1 MKRLIP
7 LLLGVLVVAACGVRP
22 TAVISGGD
30 PPSGLTTE
38 AVVFFLSD
46 DQLAPAT
53 RRTGSPDEALAEL
66 AAGPTETERA
76 QGLRTDLPAGITLR
90 TDRSS
95 PTPTIVATVNPQ
107 TLTPLAVDQ
116 IACTASA
123 TELTTDAWITITGKG
138 ATLDPQYCGA

>member
-30 PPSGLTTE
+30 APSGLATG

-46 DQLAPAT
+46 DQLAPTT
-53 RRTGSPDEALAEL
+53 RENGSPDEVLALL
-66 AAGPTETERA
+66 AAGPNEVERA
-76 QGLRTDLPAGITLR
+76 QGLRTELPAEITLR
-90 TDRSS
+90 TDRS

-116 IACTASA
+116 IVCTAAA
-123 TELTTDAWITITGKG
+123 TELGTAGGITITGRG
-138 ATLDPQYCGA
+138 ATLQPQFCGN